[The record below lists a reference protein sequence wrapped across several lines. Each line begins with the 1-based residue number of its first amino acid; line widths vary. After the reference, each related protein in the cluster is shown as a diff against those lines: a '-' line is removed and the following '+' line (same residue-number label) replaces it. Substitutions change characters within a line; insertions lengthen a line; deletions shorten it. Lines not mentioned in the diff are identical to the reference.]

1 MGWPTPSC
9 SRTAD
14 LTVSKNAASAPP
26 AGRRP
31 RAVKHVRAAIVILV
45 LLLAPG
51 CNSDREV
58 SKYENVRPPQ
68 PGTPANAGDVQG
80 IYRTVHQALLQL
92 RGNGSFVLI
101 VPEGPGP
108 SGGTYTLQDGTL
120 TVRTDV
126 CGAAVG
132 RYHVSV
138 DGPPEAGKA
147 TLTFRPINDDCGAR
161 LRYLTI
167 DPWIYANS

>member
-1 MGWPTPSC
+1 MRRGAGPPPITGTPC
-9 SRTAD
+9 RTAD
-14 LTVSKNAASAPP
+14 LPVSTSVPSRPARVFLAGAVFLLLVLASA
-26 AGRRP
+26 
-31 RAVKHVRAAIVILV
+31 
-45 LLLAPG
+45 
-51 CNSDREV
+51 CNTDKEV
-58 SKYENVRPPQ
+58 SKYENVKPPE
-68 PGTPANAGDVQG
+68 PGTPATAADVQG
-80 IYRTVHQALLQL
+80 IYRTAHQALLQL

-132 RYHVSV
+132 QYHVTV
-138 DGPPEAGKA
+138 NGPAEAGKA
-147 TLTFRPINDDCGAR
+147 TLRFTPITDDCGAR